1 LSSKHTVR
9 PLGLSISTHNQG
21 EFRKMRQC
29 IRRLAQYTVIFVAVS
44 TLREP
49 IANAGD
55 VVKPGS
61 LVIVGG
67 GSIPESIRDKF
78 MALAGGNAAKLV
90 IIPTASS
97 AADVRAEDEGYLE
110 PWRKYAPSGLRLLH
124 TRSRQQADDPAF
136 VKPITEATAVWFG
149 GGDQV
154 ELAKPYR
161 GTAVEREFKALLK
174 RGGVIGGTSAGA
186 AVMSDVMIEGGNP
199 KAQVGRGFGFIQNAV
214 CDQHFLRRSRVNR
227 LLGVLAE
234 RPHLIGLG
242 IDEGTAFILTGEEWS
257 VVGRSYVLA
266 CEVDKDGKPTRFESF
281 EDSDHGVFH
290 VRGLPTLR

>member
-1 LSSKHTVR
+1 MGEILMPAFVKLS
-9 PLGLSISTHNQG
+9 
-21 EFRKMRQC
+21 
-29 IRRLAQYTVIFVAVS
+29 IFVAAS
-44 TLREP
+44 TLVVP
-49 IANAGD
+49 ILNAQES
-55 VVKPGS
+55 VKPGS

-67 GSIPESIRDKF
+67 GNITDSIRDRF
-78 MALAGGNAAKLV
+78 MALAGGKAAKLV

-110 PWRKYAPSGLRLLH
+110 PWRKYSPSALSLLH
-124 TRSRQQADDPAF
+124 TRSRQKADDPAF
-136 VKPITEATAVWFG
+136 VKPIAEATAVWFG

-154 ELAKPYR
+154 ELVKPYR

-199 KAQVGRGFGFIQNAV
+199 KAQVGRGFGFVTNAV
-214 CDQHFLRRSRVNR
+214 FDQHFLRRSRVNR

-234 RPHLIGLG
+234 RPRLIGLG

-266 CEVDKDGKPTRFESF
+266 CEVDKDGKPARFETF
-281 EDSDHGVFH
+281 EDRDHGVFH
-290 VRGLPTLR
+290 ARGLPTLK